1 MMLNQA
7 KFIQNWKIEIKKIFC
22 DQQFPEDAK
31 VANSIIDVTF
41 VNLLIVKMKIKIS
54 FKSLILLQIS
64 YATFGLHINNR
75 TLPNE
80 HLGKVVKN
88 Q

>member
-1 MMLNQA
+1 M
-7 KFIQNWKIEIKKIFC
+7 I
-22 DQQFPEDAK
+22 DAN
-31 VANSIIDVTF
+31 VANSIIEITF
-41 VNLLIVKMKIKIS
+41 VNLLIPIMKIKIS
-54 FKSLILLQIS
+54 FKSLIILQCT
-64 YATFGLHINNR
+64 YTTFGLHINNR